1 MIIAGENSLVTFF
14 LDVGTVEEQ
23 HVQLVEGDLFE
34 EEGKEKV
41 EVLKASVLGSARWFA
56 SSRAGKSK
64 MFARPCYTKLLALV
78 EKHWSEENTKH
89 ILLLG
94 TPGTGKTYFLNYV
107 AQVLLSEK
115 ERDFDIVI
123 AFSTFAMW
131 VSPTGEYATEALE
144 DGNIPLRFQ
153 QYLEIRET
161 IVLFDCTGSGH
172 CQPPGMAKCKVL
184 VTSSPEFS
192 KYNHYQR
199 QVCQTLYM
207 PLWNFEELELCRQE
221 CFPDIQAETLVKNF
235 HLWGGVARYTI
246 GDAAHNAA
254 INLEEALGLM
264 NFSGAEDLVKRWQ
277 TLDVQGTAV
286 SHRLVHAQTSDMYHI
301 SCQFASQYVCDK
313 VFSGLV
319 SEEEEKC
326 KRFLA
331 TNNDSIFA
339 AMRGQFHESYCHRY
353 LAQQRNVTVR
363 LLEDEDEN
371 KNEETYF
378 IDLGERILKR
388 FDDLSELTGSDYG
401 VPNTQNFA
409 AVDSVAFPNLA
420 FSMTI
425 SHIHPT
431 VSTGLRKLMAKMAEG
446 NNKLEYLVF
455 VVPNHMARDFKKQKY
470 WNTAKKQYLQRLPAE
485 IQSLKQAVLGVEY
498 K

>member
-192 KYNHYQR
+192 KYSHYQK

-254 INLEEALGLM
+254 INLEEALGRM

-339 AMRGQFHESYCHRY
+339 AMRGQFHESY
-353 LAQQRNVTVR
+353 
-363 LLEDEDEN
+363 
-371 KNEETYF
+371 
-378 IDLGERILKR
+378 
-388 FDDLSELTGSDYG
+388 
-401 VPNTQNFA
+401 
-409 AVDSVAFPNLA
+409 
-420 FSMTI
+420 
-425 SHIHPT
+425 
-431 VSTGLRKLMAKMAEG
+431 
-446 NNKLEYLVF
+446 
-455 VVPNHMARDFKKQKY
+455 
-470 WNTAKKQYLQRLPAE
+470 
-485 IQSLKQAVLGVEY
+485 
-498 K
+498 

>member
-1 MIIAGENSLVTFF
+1 
-14 LDVGTVEEQ
+14 
-23 HVQLVEGDLFE
+23 
-34 EEGKEKV
+34 
-41 EVLKASVLGSARWFA
+41 
-56 SSRAGKSK
+56 
-64 MFARPCYTKLLALV
+64 
-78 EKHWSEENTKH
+78 
-89 ILLLG
+89 
-94 TPGTGKTYFLNYV
+94 
-107 AQVLLSEK
+107 
-115 ERDFDIVI
+115 
-123 AFSTFAMW
+123 
-131 VSPTGEYATEALE
+131 
-144 DGNIPLRFQ
+144 
-153 QYLEIRET
+153 
-161 IVLFDCTGSGH
+161 
-172 CQPPGMAKCKVL
+172 
-184 VTSSPEFS
+184 
-192 KYNHYQR
+192 
-199 QVCQTLYM
+199 
-207 PLWNFEELELCRQE
+207 
-221 CFPDIQAETLVKNF
+221 
-235 HLWGGVARYTI
+235 LWGGVARYTI

-254 INLEEALGLM
+254 INLEEALGRM

-455 VVPNHMARDFKKQKY
+455 VVPNNMARDFKKQKY